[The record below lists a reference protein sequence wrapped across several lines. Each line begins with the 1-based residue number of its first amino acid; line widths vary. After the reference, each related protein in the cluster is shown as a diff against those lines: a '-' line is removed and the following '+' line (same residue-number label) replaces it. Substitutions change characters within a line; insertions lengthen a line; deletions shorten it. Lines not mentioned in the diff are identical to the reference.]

1 MYQFFEDGEGVSFIK
16 IIAHNPMY
24 ILETYSNVI
33 IFL

>member
-1 MYQFFEDGEGVSFIK
+1 MYQFFEDGKGISFIK

-24 ILETYSNVI
+24 ILDKYANVI